1 VDRAWCH
8 EPGSGLLTSAEH
20 GHALTHAFA
29 VRSTSTQAQ
38 PVTTGLFQPS
48 HLLGLPELGRS
59 FGQGLRAL
67 KGGLDG
73 HPDGADQPDGRTDKP
88 DRFSAS

>member
-1 VDRAWCH
+1 
-8 EPGSGLLTSAEH
+8 
-20 GHALTHAFA
+20 
-29 VRSTSTQAQ
+29 
-38 PVTTGLFQPS
+38 VTTGLFQPS
-48 HLLGLPELGRS
+48 HLLVLPELGRS

-88 DRFSAS
+88 DRSSAS